1 MDMYLIKALLIMLGL
16 SLGELTL
23 GMFLAHGWGA
33 WAGGVNGSLRKGLR
47 LGRGYGNSWGILIF
61 MYLCMRFYGLA
72 N

>member
-1 MDMYLIKALLIMLGL
+1 MLGL

-47 LGRGYGNSWGILIF
+47 LGKRLREFLGNFDFYVF
-61 MYLCMRFYGLA
+61 MYEILWIG
-72 N
+72 